1 MGTAC
6 RAHSC
11 STKHSHHVLSKDA
24 VCLICIRNDDAV
36 TEGGDGT
43 LSRLPL
49 RMVTVRDGSAHRC
62 TGRISTPQPGAGAAE
77 VSVAPGLR
85 SPPA

>member
-1 MGTAC
+1 MPCPFMFDKAQSSRPIEG
-6 RAHSC
+6 
-11 STKHSHHVLSKDA
+11 A

-62 TGRISTPQPGAGAAE
+62 TDRISTPQPGAGAAE